1 MKEEV
6 KAGVIIVS
14 SLLILSA
21 FVVLIGGGEF
31 FTKYDRYYVRVT
43 NAGGLETGAQVRLG
57 GVRVG
62 RVLAIREPDGPG
74 RPVTIEVGVRKGLP
88 LYKGTQAVITQ
99 IGFVGD
105 IYLLLTVSESQ
116 AGGEK
121 IAAGSDIPA
130 APTVEFTMM
139 MAKLNMLAES
149 VDGLVKDVDRLFS
162 PANIERIEGLV
173 ANTNTAVVTGASS
186 IEKMAT
192 SFKSVSA
199 KLELV
204 LNELEDLVKSNK
216 GEVAGLIKQAREDL
230 VKANEMIGSFQETS
244 KSVGKASGSIDRA
257 VQQQSRN
264 LDLLMS
270 TMTRTTRELQELLQE
285 IKNKPWSIIYQE
297 RKGE

>member
-6 KAGVIIVS
+6 KAGIIIVS

-31 FTKYDRYYVRVT
+31 FTKYDRYYVQVT

-173 ANTNTAVVTGASS
+173 ANTNKAVVTGASS

>member
-6 KAGVIIVS
+6 KAGIIIVS

-31 FTKYDRYYVRVT
+31 FTKYDRYYVQVT

-105 IYLLLTVSESQ
+105 IYLLLTVSETQ

-173 ANTNTAVVTGASS
+173 ANTNKAVVTGASS

>member
-6 KAGVIIVS
+6 KAGIIIVS

-31 FTKYDRYYVRVT
+31 FTKYDRYYVQVT

-173 ANTNTAVVTGASS
+173 ANTNKAVVTGASS

-204 LNELEDLVKSNK
+204 LNELDDLVKSNK